1 MAQAKMLPLF
11 AALLAIA
18 ANPALG
24 ETAPGDAVFTVGKY
38 PVDATAHNAVAAK
51 EKALAEGQRA
61 AFRSLLKRLV
71 PVTAYH
77 RLGALS
83 GVEPANLIAGVA
95 VKAERNSST
104 RYIATLDFGFDP
116 RAVRELLRDEAI
128 PYVDVQAPQVLLVPV
143 YVAPNHGEGA
153 AVPAAFGAAQ
163 GSRTWQSVWRGLD
176 LERALVPVALASA
189 RSGPPA
195 DVLQRAQSDPAAVAS
210 VLGAPGGQSAVL
222 AVAEPNLAG
231 KRLNVTLSGQDA
243 VGPFVLRRS
252 FRLDPDDFAYTL
264 ELAAVIGL
272 GVLEGR
278 WKAARIGDGDEFGA
292 GAPLEAV
299 QLIVEFRNMREWQ
312 EIRTRITGTPGVE
325 DFQVGGLSVRS
336 ADVALRY
343 PGGGGRLAQAL
354 AAKGLDA
361 RNRGGAW
368 LVQWAR

>member
-1 MAQAKMLPLF
+1 MAQAKTLPLL
-11 AALLAIA
+11 AALLAIT
-18 ANPALG
+18 ANPADG
-24 ETAPGDAVFTVGKY
+24 EAASADAVFTVGKY

-71 PVTAYH
+71 PVIAYH
-77 RLGALS
+77 RLSALS

-128 PYVDVQAPQVLLVPV
+128 PYVDVQAPQVRLVPV
-143 YVAPNHGEGA
+143 YVAPNDGAGA

-163 GSRTWQSVWRGLD
+163 GSGTWQSVWRGLD
-176 LERALVPVALASA
+176 LERALAPVVLAPP
-189 RSGPPA
+189 RSGLA
-195 DVLQRAQSDPAAVAS
+195 VDVLQRAQSDPAAVAS
-210 VLGAPGGQSAVL
+210 LLGAPSGEPVVL
-222 AVAEPNLAG
+222 AVAEPDLAG

-243 VGPFVLRRS
+243 VGPLVLRRS
-252 FRLDPDDFAYTL
+252 FRLHPAEFAYTL

-278 WKAARIGDGDEFGA
+278 WKAARIGDGDEAGA
-292 GAPLEAV
+292 TAPLEAV

-312 EIRTRITGTPGVE
+312 EIRTRIAGTPGVE
-325 DFQVGGLSVRS
+325 NLQVGGLSVRS

-343 PGGGGRLAQAL
+343 PGGGGRLARAL
-354 AAKGLDA
+354 AAKGLDV
-361 RNRGGAW
+361 RSTGGAW
-368 LVQWAR
+368 QVQWAR